1 VTIEAAS
8 IARDVSST
16 AGTSAVAILGGGSG
30 GPNPRHHDF
39 HEAFLMARHGAGPVR
54 EEKCTW
60 ELPSWTLMAAAAG
73 RANGICD
80 SA

>member
-39 HEAFLMARHGAGPVR
+39 HEAFLMARHGAGPTR
-54 EEKCTW
+54 EEKCTG

-73 RANGICD
+73 RADGICD